1 MRSRTANWFE
11 CKIRYKKTMEDSLEK
26 MVTEGYVVDA
36 LSFTEAEQRVMEE
49 VSAYISGEFE
59 VRDIK
64 KASYGEVFFS
74 DAETADRWYKAKL
87 QFITID
93 EKSEKEKRSN
103 VYYLVNAGTFTGA
116 VKNIEEV
123 MAGTMVDY
131 VIASVAETALMDV
144 YEYGRDKDEKPEYE
158 Q

>member
-1 MRSRTANWFE
+1 
-11 CKIRYKKTMEDSLEK
+11 MEDGLEK

>member
-11 CKIRYKKTMEDSLEK
+11 CKIRYKKTMEDGLEK

-116 VKNIEEV
+116 VKNIEEM

>member
-11 CKIRYKKTMEDSLEK
+11 CKIRYKKTMEDGLEK

>member
-11 CKIRYKKTMEDSLEK
+11 CKIRYKKTMEDGLEK

-93 EKSEKEKRSN
+93 EKTEKEKRSN

>member
-11 CKIRYKKTMEDSLEK
+11 CKIRYKKTMEDGLEK

-87 QFITID
+87 QFIAID